1 MLELSAALYRKTEPW
16 ADFVPAGP
24 EAVAEALGGLLSSQL
39 QAACARIDPAEVGM
53 NFVVST
59 MLDLP
64 FTSGWIDW
72 ERIRRHTGRPD
83 TPAFD
88 SFVSA
93 YECASWG
100 YCLSYAK
107 RFLRPGQYV
116 AISVLDLNLFDFS
129 YWHANPNWGSSGFGL
144 STLVFRLS
152 ADDRV
157 ECHIGKSINGFGE
170 FCLDMRRCAQ
180 EDEGLTLIP
189 PFFPH
194 NIAAMYTKL
203 IAEDRRL
210 PNLTDLHGHCFGS
223 DPWIALIGRH
233 GANEIALQDRY
244 LATSVALNG
253 YWCFAELQLAREGVF
268 AFGEPVPTPLA
279 VAA

>member
-1 MLELSAALYRKTEPW
+1 MLELSAALYRKTDAWPSF
-16 ADFVPAGP
+16 AAGGP
-24 EAVAEALGGLLSSQL
+24 QAVAGALGELLSSQM
-39 QAACARIDPAEVGM
+39 QAACSGIDPEQVGM

-72 ERIRRHTGRPD
+72 EMIRPHTQRPH

-100 YCLSYAK
+100 YCLRYAK
-107 RFLRPGQYV
+107 RFLMPDQYV
-116 AISVLDLNLFDFS
+116 AISVLDLNVFDLS
-129 YWHANPNWGSSGFGL
+129 YWHANPNWGNSGFGL
-144 STLVFRLS
+144 ATLLFRLS
-152 ADDRV
+152 GEDRV
-157 ECHIGKSINGFGE
+157 ECHIAKSINGFGE
-170 FCLDMRRCAQ
+170 FCLDMRRCSQ
-180 EDEGLTLIP
+180 EDAGLTLIP

-210 PNLTDLHGHCFGS
+210 PNLTEEHGHCFGS
-223 DPWIALIGRH
+223 DPWLALIQRY
-233 GANEIALQDRY
+233 GAGLIGADERF
-244 LATSVALNG
+244 LAASVALNG
-253 YWCFAELQLAREGVF
+253 YWCFAEIQLAADGIF
-268 AFGEPVPTPLA
+268 QFGPQVPEPKEI
-279 VAA
+279 AA